1 VISLANRSRL
11 PHLPSSRFDSFAE
24 WRERST
30 LRGAYPVIGVT
41 GSRGKT
47 TVVRL
52 LDAIFSAAGLRTAIR
67 TNVSVEILGERQR
80 GEIAPWT
87 RALTSLSSGD
97 LDIAVEEL
105 DWLTISSMGLER
117 ESYPAIAI
125 TNVCANR
132 DACLIQGDAK
142 RAIASLPIVFEAVS
156 SDGIVVLNG
165 DDYDVSREELE
176 HHRAAV
182 FVGLNRESPGLRDH
196 LARGGSA
203 AWLDSGTLLLGNA
216 IQSEDLGNVA
226 NLSFALSGKAGFQ
239 AHNALTAGAI
249 AASIGIE
256 PAVVRSALGDFDST
270 TVWMPDS
277 FKVVEIDG
285 ISIVIDRPNPSW
297 FLRPVLRTLRDL
309 SPHRIISVVGRLSG
323 VPQSD
328 LAEVGRLIGRAS
340 TLVVA
345 HSEQNEPERAAAIKS
360 GAAQNE
366 VPAVI
371 VHTKSEGRALSRAL
385 SLAKRGDLVLILA
398 DRPAPLVRTILRVAQ
413 NGRSGRLQTLQAT

>member
-1 VISLANRSRL
+1 MISLANRSRL
-11 PHLPSSRFDSFAE
+11 PQPPLNRFESFTE
-24 WRERST
+24 WRRRST
-30 LRGAYPVIGVT
+30 LNGSFPIVGVT

-80 GEIAPWT
+80 GEIAPWS
-87 RALTSLSSGD
+87 RALKSLRD
-97 LDIAVEEL
+97 DELDIAVEEL

-132 DACLIQGDAK
+132 DACLVQGDAK
-142 RAIASLPIVFEAVS
+142 RAIASLPIIFEAVT
-156 SDGIVVLNG
+156 SDGVVVLNG

-182 FVGLNRESPGLRDH
+182 FVGLNRESPGIRDH

-203 AWLDSGTLLLGNA
+203 AWLESGSLLLGNSER
-216 IQSEDLGNVA
+216 SEDLGNVID
-226 NLSFALSGKAGFQ
+226 LGFALAGKAGFQ

-256 PAVVRSALGDFDST
+256 PAVIRAALGEFDTSM
-270 TVWMPDS
+270 VWMPDS
-277 FKVVEIDG
+277 FQVVEING
-285 ISIVIDRPNPSW
+285 VSVVIDRPNPSW

-309 SPHRIISVVGRLSG
+309 SPRRIISVVGRLSG

-328 LAEVGRLIGRAS
+328 LTEVGRLIGRAS
-340 TLVVA
+340 ALVVS
-345 HSEQNEPERAAAIKS
+345 HSEENEPERAAAIKS

-366 VPAVI
+366 MPAVI
-371 VHTKSEGRALSRAL
+371 VHTKSEGRAFSRAL
-385 SLAKRGDLVLILA
+385 SLAKRGDLVLVLA
-398 DRPAPLVRTILRVAQ
+398 DRPAPLVRTVLRVAQ
-413 NGRSGRLQTLQAT
+413 TMRSSRPHVLQAT